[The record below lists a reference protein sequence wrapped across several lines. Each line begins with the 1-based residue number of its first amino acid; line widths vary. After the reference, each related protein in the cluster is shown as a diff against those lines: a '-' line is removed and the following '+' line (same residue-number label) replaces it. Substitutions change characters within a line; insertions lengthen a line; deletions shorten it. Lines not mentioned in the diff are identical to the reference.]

1 MKKSL
6 AVLLGY
12 AFALAAPVFC
22 QGFGNGLS
30 APKTVTVQRL
40 LPATVNLN
48 GKRIRIE
55 ATAAVHT
62 INQDVPLI
70 LKTKLV
76 TAIQKDPRF
85 IVDESRPETILKFTI
100 TNFYVE
106 ERHYTIGTGTNQTQ
120 CTAFTGKMEASY
132 QALEAG
138 TNAPL
143 DSENLVHSM
152 NNDDQKQDV
161 SSSLTGLFGRV
172 DPRARRG
179 SCGTA
184 GKSTQHEADDELI
197 DSVVK
202 QMYQRAAPSDDPI
215 IVLLPGR
222 KLEPLSALAISQRW
236 NKLEEDA
243 TNFEKFPKADDDAY
257 RLYLIALAKE
267 AQAYELARQAAARE
281 QGKEKQLSP
290 QEAEESFQR
299 AQKFLD
305 EARKFYKDA
314 LQAKPTE
321 KIFREPDERMEKA
334 IEVYAKIERHKD
346 EYAKFLAEKKA
357 SDQKVAEVRPVS
369 GPQTLQA
376 KLETPGAP
384 SPAGA
389 AAVNTA
395 VASSDSPLEQVLTFC
410 RDGIDVSS
418 IGDYVKDPQ
427 FLADTKKS
435 SYKFDIKNDPIKLKQ
450 ACGDK
455 APAIQKMM
463 RDRLAPAPAPKTA
476 AAPAPA
482 PKTAAAPAPPVK
494 AQ

>member
-1 MKKSL
+1 MINKSL
-6 AVLLGY
+6 AVLLCY

-22 QGFGNGLS
+22 QGFGSGFS
-30 APKTVTVQRL
+30 GPKTVTVQRL

-48 GKRIRIE
+48 GKRIRVE
-55 ATAAVHT
+55 ATAAMHA

-85 IVDESRPETILKFTI
+85 IVDESRPETILRFTI

-106 ERHYTIGTGTNQTQ
+106 ERNYTIGSGANQTR

-152 NNDDQKQDV
+152 NNDDQKQDT
-161 SSSLTGLFGRV
+161 SSSLGSIFGRV
-172 DPRARRG
+172 DPRAKRG

-184 GKSTQHEADDELI
+184 GKSTQHEAEDELV

-215 IVLLPGR
+215 TVLLPSK
-222 KLEPLSALAISQRW
+222 KLEPLSALALGQRW

-257 RLYLIALAKE
+257 RLYMIALAKE

-281 QGKEKQLSP
+281 QGKEKQLSQ
-290 QEAEESFQR
+290 QEADESFQR
-299 AQKFLD
+299 AQKLLD
-305 EARKFYKDA
+305 EARKLYKDA
-314 LQAKPTE
+314 LQAKPAE
-321 KIFREPDERMEKA
+321 KVFREPDERMEKA

-346 EYAKFLAEKKA
+346 EYAKFLEEKKA
-357 SDQKVAEVRPVS
+357 SDQKAVEVKPVS
-369 GPQTLQA
+369 APQVLQA
-376 KLETPGAP
+376 KLETPATP
-384 SPAGA
+384 SSAGVATVSTA
-389 AAVNTA
+389 AASA
-395 VASSDSPLEQVLTFC
+395 DSPLEQVLTFC
-410 RDGIDVSS
+410 RNGIDVSS

-427 FLADTKKS
+427 FLADVKKS

-455 APAIQKMM
+455 AEHVNTFETPRSIIY
-463 RDRLAPAPAPKTA
+463 
-476 AAPAPA
+476 
-482 PKTAAAPAPPVK
+482 
-494 AQ
+494 